1 MIGAY
6 YEEEHWKREWTYVAL
21 MPIASAFYAVV
32 FLILGYHAVV
42 QLLKVDPTVRCPLP
56 PSSKPCYECLHQCSL

>member
-1 MIGAY
+1 
-6 YEEEHWKREWTYVAL
+6 

>member
-1 MIGAY
+1 
-6 YEEEHWKREWTYVAL
+6 

-42 QLLKVDPTVRCPLP
+42 HLLKVDPIVSCCLGSKSYHE
-56 PSSKPCYECLHQCSL
+56 SSVLTGILCQFRLHLLSTSDSAWS